1 MAKSG
6 KDACA
11 ECSVHGAV
19 VLCFQRA
26 VPTFSVGFE
35 FRGRTLASHIIIS
48 GLQMCAG
55 FWSICTQLSKTA
67 RYMQP
72 FRPKGAF

>member
-1 MAKSG
+1 M
-6 KDACA
+6 
-11 ECSVHGAV
+11 HGAV
-19 VLCFQRA
+19 VLCLQRA
-26 VPTFSVGFE
+26 VQTFSFGLE
-35 FRGRTLASHIIIS
+35 FRGRILASPIIITS

>member
-1 MAKSG
+1 M
-6 KDACA
+6 
-11 ECSVHGAV
+11 HGAV

-26 VPTFSVGFE
+26 VQTCSFGFE
-35 FRGRTLASHIIIS
+35 FRGRILASHIITS

-55 FWSICTQLSKTA
+55 FWSICAQLSKTA